1 MAKTPA
7 NIPVEILPAWL
18 IPTAALS
25 VDVAE
30 ATADEADEAAEE
42 RRWVTPAT
50 ALQKIIVQQ
59 NSIVEVSICRWR

>member
-1 MAKTPA
+1 
-7 NIPVEILPAWL
+7 LPAL
-18 IPTAALS
+18 TRPTAALS

-30 ATADEADEAAEE
+30 ATADEADEAADE

>member
-1 MAKTPA
+1 LTR
-7 NIPVEILPAWL
+7 
-18 IPTAALS
+18 PTAALS
-25 VDVAE
+25 VDEAE
-30 ATADEADEAAEE
+30 ATADEADEAADE